1 MLEATLLRENMKH
14 PFCRRQAC
22 NMASNQVASAGAPG
36 APQPKKRG
44 NGLKGNFDLGISN
57 NMRSAVSPKSSG
69 EGWHLE
75 KT

>member
-1 MLEATLLRENMKH
+1 
-14 PFCRRQAC
+14 
-22 NMASNQVASAGAPG
+22 MASNQVASAGAPG

-57 NMRSAVSPKSSG
+57 NMRSTVSPKSSG